1 MAKRMTL
8 NDLNKEHKKISGQKV
23 IHILNGQYEVKIDEH
38 IRESKLFD
46 MLSDIGQLLSPL
58 ASDNSVTP
66 EDLALATQLSNVL
79 FLRSFTDLPIPKEND
94 LSTLTKVY
102 IALFDTGILEEVTE
116 KFNEKDMQKV
126 KEKVVQYFK
135 NAPQVEN
142 MIGQIYSSMLQ
153 DDEIEKVQKSS

>member
-1 MAKRMTL
+1 MAKRITL

>member
-1 MAKRMTL
+1 MAKRITL

-23 IHILNGQYEVKIDEH
+23 IHILNGQYKVKIDEH

>member
-23 IHILNGQYEVKIDEH
+23 IHILNGQYEVKIDEY

-58 ASDNSVTP
+58 ASDSNVTP

-142 MIGQIYSSMLQ
+142 MIGQIYSSMLE